1 MAEEKFYCLFDKLI
15 KLTIINKMVTKIY
28 SNIQIPYMSDFIVS
42 FVGLPLSGK
51 SSIINSVVIKN
62 LLQSRIYRTTADFKL
77 IDEDIFDD
85 NNNKF
90 KVYVLPGICDS
101 EEKDNNKFNDLT
113 YLYIK
118 DSNLIIWT
126 SDINKAFV
134 TTYEVNEYNK
144 LKKYIKDL
152 SDTSGKLYYVIIML
166 SKCDKDS
173 DKDTDII
180 DIINNVKKIF
190 PDEDIILYNAYGRS
204 YHNNKT
210 TYELKKFIEE
220 KIGVPTKSN
229 IFIKNTNGV
238 PSKFNILFDISKYI
252 LNFSDKQEKLY
263 FDKFIYCYDE
273 IITTNINDLD
283 NDHGGSYADMIISIW
298 IKLTK
303 NQQLNHLI
311 KISDDNFDDKIY
323 NN

>member
-1 MAEEKFYCLFDKLI
+1 
-15 KLTIINKMVTKIY
+15 
-28 SNIQIPYMSDFIVS
+28 MSDFIVS
-42 FVGLPLSGK
+42 FIGLPLSGK
-51 SSIINSVVIKN
+51 SSIINSIVIKN

-77 IDEDIFDD
+77 IDEDVFDD

-113 YLYIK
+113 YLHIK

-126 SDINKAFV
+126 SDVNKAFV

-204 YHNNKT
+204 YHNN
-210 TYELKKFIEE
+210 
-220 KIGVPTKSN
+220 
-229 IFIKNTNGV
+229 
-238 PSKFNILFDISKYI
+238 
-252 LNFSDKQEKLY
+252 
-263 FDKFIYCYDE
+263 
-273 IITTNINDLD
+273 
-283 NDHGGSYADMIISIW
+283 
-298 IKLTK
+298 
-303 NQQLNHLI
+303 
-311 KISDDNFDDKIY
+311 
-323 NN
+323 